1 MTIDL
6 NKATEI
12 IIAAAIEVLRELDPD
27 LLELT

>member
-1 MTIDL
+1 MTIDS